1 MRFLILSLIFPFVLA
16 SQQSTNNPQP
26 TPQPAQAPETKPED
40 RCAIEG
46 QILNSATGEPIK
58 KASLILRR
66 SDVTPSQ
73 GNFPASYSTVTD
85 AAGSFSMKDI
95 DPGKYRLSVNRTG
108 FVNGEYGARG
118 PMRPGTTL
126 SLEPK
131 QQLQAI
137 VFRLVTPACIVRPV
151 VGCDL

>member
-26 TPQPAQAPETKPED
+26 TPQPGRARATNGED
-40 RCAIEG
+40 GCAIEG

-131 QQLQAI
+131 QHLQGI
-137 VFRLVTPACIVRPV
+137 VFRLGPHALIVRSRV
-151 VGCDL
+151 AADL